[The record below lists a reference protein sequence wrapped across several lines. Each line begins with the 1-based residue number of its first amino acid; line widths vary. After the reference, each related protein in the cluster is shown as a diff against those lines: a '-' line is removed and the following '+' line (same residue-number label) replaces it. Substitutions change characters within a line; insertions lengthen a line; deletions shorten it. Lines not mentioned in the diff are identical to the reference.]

1 MSTQLTLD
9 LPENLV
15 ARAQTIALRAG
26 QSVNDLLAE
35 SIELSLKP
43 WGAVV
48 EGDIQ
53 QCGDEEVLKACGL
66 ELSTEDDRRLT
77 ELLQRQQAETLLV
90 HEQAEL
96 ASLMQVYQEGLVRKA
111 EALREAVRRGLSW
124 KRSIE

>member
-48 EGDIQ
+48 EGDIH
-53 QCGDEEVLKACGL
+53 QCGDADVLKPCDL
-66 ELSTEDDRRLT
+66 ELSTEDDCRLT
-77 ELLQRQQAETLLV
+77 ELLQQQQAQTLAAG
-90 HEQAEL
+90 EQTEL

-111 EALREAVRRGLSW
+111 EALREAVRRGL
-124 KRSIE
+124 RGPVQP

>member
-43 WGAVV
+43 WGTAL
-48 EGDIQ
+48 ESDIR
-53 QCGDEEVLKACGL
+53 QCGDEEVLKACDL
-66 ELSTEDDRRLT
+66 ELAAEDDRLLT
-77 ELLQRQQAETLLV
+77 ELLRRQQAEALSV

-111 EALREAVRRGLSW
+111 EALREAVRRGLW
-124 KRSIE
+124 GPVQP

>member
-15 ARAQTIALRAG
+15 ARARTIAKRAG
-26 QSVNDLLAE
+26 QSVNELLAE

-43 WGAVV
+43 WGTVV
-48 EGDIQ
+48 EGDIHQ
-53 QCGDEEVLKACGL
+53 SGDEEVLKACDL

-77 ELLQRQQAETLLV
+77 ELLQRQQAETLAV
-90 HEQAEL
+90 GEQAEL

-111 EALREAVRRGLSW
+111 EALREAVQRGL
-124 KRSIE
+124 RGPVQP

>member
-15 ARAQTIALRAG
+15 ARARTIAQRAG

-43 WGAVV
+43 WGTVP
-48 EGDIQ
+48 ENDIV
-53 QCGDEEVLKACGL
+53 QCADEDVLKACDL
-66 ELSTEDDRRLT
+66 ELSAEDDCRLT
-77 ELLQRQQAETLLV
+77 GLLHRQQAAALSAS
-90 HEQAEL
+90 EQAEL

-111 EALREAVRRGLSW
+111 EALREAVRRGL
-124 KRSIE
+124 REPVQP

>member
-15 ARAQTIALRAG
+15 ARARTIALRAG

-43 WGAVV
+43 WGTVV
-48 EGDIQ
+48 EGDIH
-53 QCGDEEVLKACGL
+53 QCGDEEVLKACDL
-66 ELSTEDDRRLT
+66 ELSTEDDCRLT
-77 ELLQRQQAETLLV
+77 ELLQQQQAETLSV
-90 HEQAEL
+90 GEQSEL

-111 EALREAVRRGLSW
+111 EALREAVRRGL
-124 KRSIE
+124 RGPVQP

>member
-43 WGAVV
+43 WGTVV
-48 EGDIQ
+48 EGDIH
-53 QCGDEEVLKACGL
+53 QCGDEEVLKACDL

-96 ASLMQVYQEGLVRKA
+96 TSLMQVYQEGLVRKA
-111 EALREAVRRGLSW
+111 EALREAVQRGL
-124 KRSIE
+124 RVCDFNT

>member
-15 ARAQTIALRAG
+15 ARARTIAQRAG
-26 QSVNDLLAE
+26 QSVNELLAE

-43 WGAVV
+43 WGTAL
-48 EGDIQ
+48 EGDIH
-53 QCGDEEVLKACGL
+53 QCGDEDVLKACDL

-77 ELLQRQQAETLLV
+77 ELLQRQQAETLPV
-90 HEQAEL
+90 AEQAEL

-111 EALREAVRRGLSW
+111 EALREAVRRGL
-124 KRSIE
+124 RGPVQP

>member
-43 WGAVV
+43 WGTVV
-48 EGDIQ
+48 EGDIH
-53 QCGDEEVLKACGL
+53 QCGDEDVLKACDL
-66 ELSTEDDRRLT
+66 ELSTEDDCRLT

-90 HEQAEL
+90 QEQAEL

-111 EALREAVRRGLSW
+111 EALREAVRRGL
-124 KRSIE
+124 RGPVLP

>member
-15 ARAQTIALRAG
+15 ARAQSIALRAG
-26 QSVNDLLAE
+26 QSVNEFLAE

-43 WGAVV
+43 WGTVV
-48 EGDIQ
+48 EGDIH
-53 QCGDEEVLKACGL
+53 QCGDEEVLNACGL
-66 ELSTEDDRRLT
+66 ELSTGDDRRLT

-90 HEQAEL
+90 QEQAEL

-111 EALREAVRRGLSW
+111 EALREAVRRGL
-124 KRSIE
+124 RGPVLP

>member
-9 LPENLV
+9 LPENLI
-15 ARAQTIALRAG
+15 ARARTIAQRAG

-43 WGAVV
+43 WGTAS
-48 EGDIQ
+48 EDDIH

-66 ELSTEDDRRLT
+66 ELSAEDDCLLS
-77 ELLQRQQAETLLV
+77 ELLQRQQAGTLPV
-90 HEQAEL
+90 QEQAEL

-111 EALREAVRRGLSW
+111 EALREAVRRGL
-124 KRSIE
+124 RGPVLP

>member
-43 WGAVV
+43 WGTVV
-48 EGDIQ
+48 EGDIH
-53 QCGDEEVLKACGL
+53 QCGDEEVLTACDL

-111 EALREAVRRGLSW
+111 EALREAVRRGL
-124 KRSIE
+124 RGPVQP

>member
-48 EGDIQ
+48 EGDIH
-53 QCGDEEVLKACGL
+53 QCGDEEVLNACDL

-90 HEQAEL
+90 QEQAEL

-111 EALREAVRRGLSW
+111 EALREAVRRGLW
-124 KRSIE
+124 GPVQP

>member
-15 ARAQTIALRAG
+15 ARAQSIALSAG

-48 EGDIQ
+48 EGDIH
-53 QCGDEEVLKACGL
+53 QCGDEEVLNACGL
-66 ELSTEDDRRLT
+66 ELSKEDDRRLT
-77 ELLQRQQAETLLV
+77 ELLQQQQAETLLG

-96 ASLMQVYQEGLVRKA
+96 ASLMQVYQEGLARKA
-111 EALREAVRRGLSW
+111 EALREAVRRGL
-124 KRSIE
+124 RGPVLP

>member
-43 WGAVV
+43 WGTVV
-48 EGDIQ
+48 EGDIH
-53 QCGDEEVLKACGL
+53 QCGDEDVLKACGL
-66 ELSTEDDRRLT
+66 ELSTKDDCRLT

-111 EALREAVRRGLSW
+111 EALREAVRRGL
-124 KRSIE
+124 RGPVQP

>member
-15 ARAQTIALRAG
+15 ARAQTIAQRVG

-43 WGAVV
+43 WGMVLD
-48 EGDIQ
+48 GDIHQ
-53 QCGDEEVLKACGL
+53 SGDDDVLNACDL
-66 ELSTEDDRRLT
+66 QLSTEDDCRLT
-77 ELLQRQQAETLLV
+77 ELLQRQQAETLPV

-111 EALREAVRRGLSW
+111 EALREAVRRGL
-124 KRSIE
+124 RQPVQP